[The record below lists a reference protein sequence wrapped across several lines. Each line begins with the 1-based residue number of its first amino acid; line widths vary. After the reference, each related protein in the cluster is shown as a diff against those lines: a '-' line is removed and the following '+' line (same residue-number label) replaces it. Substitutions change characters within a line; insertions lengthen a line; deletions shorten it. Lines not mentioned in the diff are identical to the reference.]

1 MLAGRRDALGLLA
14 MAGVVAATNPWAAF
28 AGEMLPLAAGVSAA
42 AGGVLLSVPWLKKKL
57 NNINSKARV
66 GFVLRSDPTPEHA
79 RGKLGL
85 HIGQTA
91 DKNES
96 VDITNGVLQRHLAI
110 IGQSG
115 VGKTTLIES
124 LLWQQT
130 MRGGGWLFIDGKVDA
145 DTRNHVAYMAEAAG
159 RQDELYVL
167 DISNPEN
174 SNTMNPLLEG
184 DPDEVASRLMNL
196 IPSSENN
203 PGADFYRQSANHA
216 LTVIIGALQ
225 AANKLYHFGDLSILL
240 QSGAAMETLER
251 MTPEGGAKRALA
263 IFLDQFRKRGKDGD
277 TMIDTDRL
285 KTVLGGMSG
294 RIALFAQ
301 GKFGEVFNVY
311 APEIVLKDIVVQ
323 GKMLYVSLPTMGKDT
338 AALNLGKMIIL
349 DLRSAVAVVQTLPSH
364 ERPKIPFVAVLDEM
378 GSYVMKGVSTLFEQA
393 RSAGIAMVPA
403 FQSFSQL
410 NEVSEDFADIV
421 IQNTWTK
428 VCFKFGAVQSSEMAC
443 ELLGKSVKYIK
454 SLSVSDSQGTGAA
467 TLRTT
472 PDASNTR
479 TGGYGESWRESEDYR
494 VTPDQIRSLGMGET
508 FVLTGS
514 SFYHL
519 MTPMLFFPD
528 MEDYTVMRYRTFLAK
543 GKEPLRFEDN
553 LDKFLTA

>member
-1 MLAGRRDALGLLA
+1 MLAGRRDALGLLG
-14 MAGVVAATNPWAAF
+14 MAGVVAATNPWAAM
-28 AGEMLPLAAGVSAA
+28 AGDTLPLAAGASAA
-42 AGGVLLSVPWLKKKL
+42 AGASLLATPWLRRKL
-57 NNINSKARV
+57 NLINSKTSV
-66 GFVLRSDPTPEHA
+66 NFTLKSDEPPKA
-79 RGKLGL
+79 SQGAKGL

-91 DKNES
+91 DKNLS
-96 VDITNGVLQRHLAI
+96 VDVSNSVLQRHLAI

-130 MRGGGWLFIDGKVDA
+130 VRGGGWLFIDGKIDG

-159 RQDELYVL
+159 RQDEFYVL
-167 DISNPEN
+167 DISNPQN
-174 SNTMNPLLEG
+174 SNTINPLLEG

-225 AANKLYHFGDLSILL
+225 AGNRLYHFGDLSILL

-263 IFLDQFRKRGKDGD
+263 IFLDQFRKRGKEGG
-277 TMIDTDRL
+277 TIIDTDRL

-311 APEIVLKDIVVQ
+311 APEIVLKDIVLE

-338 AALNLGKMIIL
+338 AALNLGKMIIS
-349 DLRSAVAVVQTLPSH
+349 DLRSAVAVLQTLPSS
-364 ERPKIPFVAVLDEM
+364 ERPQIPFTAVLDEM

-393 RSAGIAMVPA
+393 RSAGIAMIPA

-428 VCFKFGAVQSSEMAC
+428 VCFKFGAVASSEMAC
-443 ELLGKSVKYIK
+443 ELMGKSVKHIK

-472 PDASNTR
+472 PDSSLTR
-479 TGGYGESWRESEDYR
+479 SGGFGETWREDEDYR
-494 VTPDQIRSLGMGET
+494 VTPDQIRSLKMGET

-519 MTPMLFFPD
+519 WTPMLFFPE
-528 MEDYTVMRYRTFLAK
+528 MEDYTVMRYRTFLPR
-543 GKEPLRFEDN
+543 GKEPLRFEEN
-553 LDKFLTA
+553 LDKFLMS